1 MAAPPSPAT
10 HMIWL
15 YLVIG
20 LVGVGSWIATFVR
33 RRQIAERA
41 AERRRLVA
49 ARDPDLRAAQ
59 VEQARAL
66 GRSIQGDQDLMSLL
80 QGIKR
85 LNAEGALDDE
95 RVSLALLHEVVNE
108 ADILVNSVLS
118 VLQKVGSAESLA
130 ALRDLSARGDVRPE
144 VKRAIQQTVRK
155 IARREGGR
163 LAVAPGAGPGALS
176 DS

>member
-1 MAAPPSPAT
+1 MGRVLAPLSI
-10 HMIWL
+10 MIWL

-20 LVGVGSWIATFVR
+20 LVGAGSWVLTFAR

-49 ARDPDLRAAQ
+49 ARDPALRAAHLERAQ
-59 VEQARAL
+59 VL
-66 GRSIQGDQDLMSLL
+66 GRSIRGDQDLMRLL

-85 LNAEGALDDE
+85 LQSEGALDDE
-95 RVSLALLHEVVNE
+95 RVSLALLHEVVHE
-108 ADILVNSVLS
+108 PDMLVNSVLS
-118 VLQKVGSAESLA
+118 VLQKTGGQESLA
-130 ALRDLSARGDVRPE
+130 ALRDLAARPDVRPE
-144 VKRAIQQTVRK
+144 VKRSIDQTVRR

-163 LAVAPGAGPGALS
+163 LALASGAGSGALS